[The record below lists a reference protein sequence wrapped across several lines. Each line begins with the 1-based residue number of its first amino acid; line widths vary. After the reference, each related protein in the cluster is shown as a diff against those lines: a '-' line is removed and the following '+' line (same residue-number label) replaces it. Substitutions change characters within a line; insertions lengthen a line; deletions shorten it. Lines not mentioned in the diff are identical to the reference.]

1 MKQLLTTLEKM
12 RSGEIVKKSG
22 FTYSEKTI
30 KFYEDV
36 VKSLKIGPKTTL
48 KDIQKQL
55 RERGVSS
62 VTERNYIDAMKVLMT
77 HSGIK
82 FEDLKVKVYQSTIHI
97 PAPERVWQMIK
108 TYQPDSKQTSWAFR
122 YLTAEFLT
130 SARISDLM
138 KLDQSNIHIQD
149 GREYL
154 VYNQGKTNK
163 QVRIPMTPLLKEQFS
178 ATGNLLPR
186 IPYSSLRGYVKNV
199 YRAAGFTRLLK
210 SSKMVN
216 GQMIEVEMKEYEA
229 YGTHRLRASG
239 ITNLLQSGLTELE
252 AKQISGHSKNSSS
265 FGRYVS
271 FSQSHIDEKFLKA
284 MQ

>member
-1 MKQLLTTLEKM
+1 MKQLLSTLEKM

-30 KFYEDV
+30 KFYSDV
-36 VKSLKIGPKTTL
+36 IQSLKIGPKTTL

-62 VTERNYIDAMKVLMT
+62 VTERNYIDAVKVLMT
-77 HSGIK
+77 HAGIK

-97 PAPERVWQMIK
+97 PAPERVWKMIK
-108 TYQPDSKQTSWAFR
+108 TYQPDSKQTSWAFK

-149 GREYL
+149 GKHYL

-163 QVRIPMTPLLKEQFS
+163 QVRIPITTLLKEQFS

-186 IPYSSLRGYVKNV
+186 IPYSSLRGYVKRV
-199 YRAAGFTRLLK
+199 YEAAGFTRLIK

-216 GQMIEVEMKEYEA
+216 GQMVEVEMKEYEA
-229 YGTHRLRASG
+229 YGSHKMRSSS
-239 ITNLLQSGLTELE
+239 ITNMLQSGMTELE
-252 AKQISGHSKNSSS
+252 TKQVSGHSKNSQS
-265 FGRYVS
+265 FYRYVEFGQNHINEKYLKS
-271 FSQSHIDEKFLKA
+271 FQ
-284 MQ
+284 